1 MFTGENSIDV
11 NDHIEYHHDCVWYLY
26 DFSYDGLMKYIEK
39 LAPIIASVISD
50 LDDRD
55 ICKYFKRLNST
66 HEYDCNEC
74 RLMGTCWKK
83 DVLLKLLL
91 TDVEEDENGSA

>member
-11 NDHIEYHHDCVWYLY
+11 NDHLEYHHDCVWYLY
-26 DFSYDGLMKYIEK
+26 DFSYEGIMKYIEK
-39 LAPIIASVISD
+39 LASSIASVIAD
-50 LDDRD
+50 IDDRD
-55 ICKYFKRLNST
+55 LCKYFKRLNST

>member
-1 MFTGENSIDV
+1 
-11 NDHIEYHHDCVWYLY
+11 
-26 DFSYDGLMKYIEK
+26 MKYIEK

-55 ICKYFKRLNST
+55 LCKYFKRLKST

-74 RLMGTCWKK
+74 RLMGTCWQK

-91 TDVEEDENGSA
+91 TDVEEDENGSS

>member
-1 MFTGENSIDV
+1 
-11 NDHIEYHHDCVWYLY
+11 
-26 DFSYDGLMKYIEK
+26 MKYIEK

-50 LDDRD
+50 IDDID
-55 ICKYFKRLNST
+55 ICKYFNRISNT

-74 RLMGTCWKK
+74 RLMGKCWQK

>member
-1 MFTGENSIDV
+1 
-11 NDHIEYHHDCVWYLY
+11 
-26 DFSYDGLMKYIEK
+26 MKYIEK

-50 LDDRD
+50 LDDID
-55 ICKYFKRLNST
+55 LCKYFNIQNST
-66 HEYDCNEC
+66 HEYECNEC
-74 RLMGTCWKK
+74 RLMGKCWKK